1 MFQVAPI
8 DSMPK
13 AVDFPFFN
21 VSSNPS
27 FTAVNPMGVKG
38 AGEAGTVG
46 ALPAVVNAI
55 YNALLPFKIRK
66 LEMPITSESI
76 WREIRKSKLENKI
89 S

>member
-1 MFQVAPI
+1 M
-8 DSMPK
+8 DYSMPK
-13 AVDFPFFN
+13 ASDLPFFD

-27 FTAVNPMGVKG
+27 FTSVNPMGVKG

-66 LEMPITSESI
+66 IEMPITSEAI
-76 WREIRKSKLENKI
+76 WRAIKNSQL
-89 S
+89 